1 MKSEEFVYGE
11 ADDYTEDAEGNN
23 NEELKSV
30 DYKKLRKK
38 HISARRRGK
47 HIFLKVFLVLF
58 LILCAFLTPVF
69 NVNKI
74 VVVGNSIL
82 SEEKII
88 DASGIYLSKNIFT
101 FQCSKAKD
109 EIEKLSFVDICE
121 VERELPSEVVINIK
135 ECVPIA
141 QIKCGQSLFL
151 IVDKSGKVLDI
162 SDNRKKYDIPEL
174 DNISVIEFEVGKKV
188 NPENTSTF
196 NNMLLLA
203 QEVKNSGV
211 SEMTESLT
219 CKDDELIICLKGDI
233 KCNIGNGEN
242 MPYRVKFIREVYESI
257 PEGKKG
263 TLKFVEEYKAVF
275 TEDEKSDKS

>member
-1 MKSEEFVYGE
+1 MKSEEFVYGGS
-11 ADDYTEDAEGNN
+11 EGFY
-23 NEELKSV
+23 EELPDNSHEAETV
-30 DYKKLRKK
+30 DYKKLKKK
-38 HISARRRGK
+38 HLSARLRGK

-74 VVVGNSIL
+74 IVTGNSIL
-82 SEEKII
+82 SEDKII

-121 VERELPSEVVINIK
+121 VERDLPSEVVINIK
-135 ECVPIA
+135 ECIPIA
-141 QIKCGQSLFL
+141 QIRCGQSLFL

-162 SDNRKKYDIPEL
+162 SDNNKKYDIPEL
-174 DNISVIEFEVGKKV
+174 DNISVVEFEVGKKV
-188 NPENTSTF
+188 NPENTSVF
-196 NNMLLLA
+196 NNILMLA

-211 SEMTESLT
+211 SEMTEKLS
-219 CKDDELIICLKGDI
+219 CVDNELIICLKGNI
-233 KCNIGNGEN
+233 RCNIGNGEN
-242 MPYRVKFIREVYESI
+242 MAYRVKFIREVSESI
-257 PEGKKG
+257 PEGKTG